1 MEKKKVLVIASVAS
15 MIQQFNIPNIK
26 LLQSLGYDVDV
37 ATNFENPGTISVD
50 KSKKLI
56 ESLDGMGVDCY
67 QIDFNRNVFNLKSVV
82 CAYKQLKKVFSNK
95 AVPLN
100 VKHNNLEKYAFTHC
114 HSPIGGVIG
123 RLVAK
128 KYKVRSIYTAHG
140 FHFYKGAP
148 LKNWLIY
155 YPIEKF
161 FSRFTDTLITIN
173 KEDYGRAKKFKANK
187 VYYIPGVGIDLEKF
201 NVGKIDKVKKR
212 EEIGVKSDAF
222 MLLSVGELVPNK
234 NHEVVIRAMSILK
247 KQNKLGSIE
256 YVICGRGKYEK
267 DLKKLAQELNVIDR
281 VHFLGYRSD
290 IYEICNSADL
300 FVFMSHREGLPV
312 ALMEAMACGLPV
324 ICSNIRG
331 NTDLI
336 EDGVTGLIS
345 CNNSEKLANNIKTI
359 QEDSLFR
366 KELSNAVLNKI
377 QVFDL
382 KNVVEEMR
390 KIYLDKC

>member
-1 MEKKKVLVIASVAS
+1 MKKRVLMVATVPS
-15 MIQQFNIPNIK
+15 MIGQFNMNNIDI
-26 LLQSLGYDVDV
+26 LLEMGYQVDV
-37 ATNFENPGTISVD
+37 AADFKDTSAWSKEKIENFKEKLN
-50 KSKKLI
+50 KKNI
-56 ESLDGMGVDCY
+56 EFF
-67 QIDFNRNVFNLKSVV
+67 QIDFSRSPLKIGKHFKS
-82 CAYKQLKKVFSNK
+82 YKETLKLLKDRKYSFIHTHTPIASAIVRMAAHKVG
-95 AVPLN
+95 
-100 VKHNNLEKYAFTHC
+100 
-114 HSPIGGVIG
+114 I
-123 RLVAK
+123 
-128 KYKVRSIYTAHG
+128 KVIYTAHG

>member
-56 ESLDGMGVDCY
+56 ELLDGMGVDCY

-148 LKNWLIY
+148 FKNWLIY

-173 KEDYGRAKKFKANK
+173 KEDYERAKDNFSAKK
-187 VYYIPGVGIDLEKF
+187 VIQIPGAGVDTIKFESCEVNVLEKRKEL
-201 NVGKIDKVKKR
+201 GIP
-212 EEIGVKSDAF
+212 GDAF
-222 MLLSVGELVPNK
+222 VLLSIGELNDNK
-234 NHEVVIRAMSILK
+234 NQKVVIEAV
-247 KQNKLGSIE
+247 NKINKPDIFYLL
-256 YVICGRGKYEK
+256 VGRGNKY
-267 DLKKLAQELNVIDR
+267 QELNKLIKSYSQEKNIR
-281 VHFLGYRSD
+281 LLGYRTD
-290 IYEICNSADL
+290 TDELCKIGDC
-300 FVFMSHREGLPV
+300 FVHPSLREGLGLAP
-312 ALMEAMACGLPV
+312 LEAMASGLP
-324 ICSNIRG
+324 
-331 NTDLI
+331 
-336 EDGVTGLIS
+336 LIS
-345 CNNSEKLANNIKTI
+345 SYVGGIKDYTQNGKTGYCLIDPLNDDDMVNAI
-359 QEDSLFR
+359 QSMYKDKRFR
-366 KELSNAVLNKI
+366 KKCSIYNQKKAKEYDISKTNEIMKWVYK
-377 QVFDL
+377 
-382 KNVVEEMR
+382 EM
-390 KIYLDKC
+390 L